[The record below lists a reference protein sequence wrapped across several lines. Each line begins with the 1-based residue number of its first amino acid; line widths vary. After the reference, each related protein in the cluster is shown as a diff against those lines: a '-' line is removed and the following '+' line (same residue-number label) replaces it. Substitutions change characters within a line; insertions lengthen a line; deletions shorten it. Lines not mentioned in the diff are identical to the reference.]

1 MAKWETEVLRGDIEQ
16 RVKGE
21 YKKLLSVN
29 ISSDDAEQIL
39 VKHFESYFG
48 ADEFTEGRF
57 WMALSLCEW
66 QSGRLT
72 QTAKKN
78 AQKWAVLSGNNIS
91 PSARQSLLDTLNTP
105 MPPPKK
111 VRPPAY
117 VSHCPWPV
125 GSLLA
130 YRISCSDHPHVTKSP
145 FFGKYVLLRIVK
157 INRIPITNL
166 APSAGWDE
174 RMLVGLYNWFGDS
187 VPHPDVIHNLE
198 YTAISVESPSLPTS
212 IFQSFQFPDRSAEFG
227 DLLQQIIPKTTTQRT
242 ETCCD
247 LDWKCPK
254 RVNRNDVFT
263 YLTCDPSYE
272 REIPL
277 FFKTNVTDYSMCNCV
292 PFDAV
297 LVNRFYQLTEPVST

>member
-1 MAKWETEVLRGDIEQ
+1 MAKWEAEIFRGDIEE
-16 RVKGE
+16 RVKSE
-21 YKKLLSVN
+21 FRKLLSVN
-29 ISSDDAEQIL
+29 IKTEEAEHL
-39 VKHFESYFG
+39 LMKHFESRFL
-48 ADEFTEGRF
+48 ADIFAEGRF

-72 QTAKKN
+72 QTAKAN
-78 AQKWAVLSGNNIS
+78 AQKWAVASGNAS
-91 PSARQSLLDTLNTP
+91 SASARQSLLETLNTP

-130 YRISCSDHPHVTKSP
+130 YRIASSDHPHVVQSP

-157 INRIPITNL
+157 INKIPITNL
-166 APSAGWDE
+166 APSAEWDE
-174 RMLVGLYNWFGDS
+174 RMLVGLYNWIGDY
-187 VPHPDVIHNLE
+187 VPHPDIIQDLE
-198 YTAISVESPSLPTS
+198 FTPISVEAPALEAS
-212 IFQSFQFPDRSAEFG
+212 IFQAFQVPDRSSKFS
-227 DLLQQIIPKTTTQRT
+227 DQLQQIISKTTTQRI

-254 RVNRNDVFT
+254 RVNRNDVFV
-263 YLTCDPSYE
+263 YLACDPSYE
-272 REIPL
+272 SDIPT
-277 FFKTNVTDYSMCNCV
+277 FFKTNATDYSRCYCV

-297 LVNRFYQLTEPVST
+297 LVNRFYQLTEQADK

>member
-1 MAKWETEVLRGDIEQ
+1 MAKWEAEIFRGDIEKK
-16 RVKGE
+16 VKHE
-21 YKKLLSVN
+21 YGKLLSVN
-29 ISSDDAEQIL
+29 IDSEDAEHIL
-39 VKHFESYFG
+39 VKYFESRFL
-48 ADEFTEGRF
+48 ADVFTEGRF

-78 AQKWAVLSGNNIS
+78 AEKWAGFSENDIS
-91 PSARQSLLDTLNTP
+91 PSARQSLLDTLDMP

-111 VRPPAY
+111 IRLPAY

-130 YRISCSDHPHVTKSP
+130 YRISSSDHPHVTQSP
-145 FFGKYVLLRIVK
+145 FFGKYVLLRIIK

-174 RMLVGLYNWFGDS
+174 CMLVGLYNWIGDS
-187 VPHPDVIHNLE
+187 IPHPDIIHNIE
-198 YTAISVESPSLPTS
+198 FTAISVEVPTLKPST
-212 IFQSFQFPDRSAEFG
+212 FQAFQLSHRSAEF
-227 DLLQQIIPKTTTQRT
+227 DDQLQQIIAKTTAHRV

-254 RVNRNDVFT
+254 RGNGNDVFT
-263 YLTCDPSYE
+263 YLAYDPSYE
-272 REIPL
+272 SNIPP
-277 FFKTNVTDYSMCNCV
+277 FFKTNATDYSRCHCV

-297 LVNRFYQLTEPVST
+297 LVNRFYQLTEQTDK